1 MYKKAE
7 NHPSYGMLGFCRT
20 RRSSTHLF
28 GSSIQHKNTIVMT
41 LKHGELNRQLNEDY
55 YFGREVIA
63 EVEMSFS
70 QFAEAI
76 TAINVGDGVPCTIR
90 FTEKDGAITES
101 PFISKQEQFEN
112 EFNEHLDNVK
122 QETADTIEEIKQIFE
137 KKSIGKGDRE
147 QILRKLEQ
155 LEMQIGSNT
164 NFIYKQFNRQ
174 MEKTVMEAKGEI
186 ESFCQNKINS
196 IAQAAL
202 VEQREDIM
210 KLENPVDIDME

>member
-20 RRSSTHLF
+20 SRSSTHLF

-122 QETADTIEEIKQIFE
+122 QETADTIEEIKQIF
-137 KKSIGKGDRE
+137 
-147 QILRKLEQ
+147 
-155 LEMQIGSNT
+155 
-164 NFIYKQFNRQ
+164 
-174 MEKTVMEAKGEI
+174 
-186 ESFCQNKINS
+186 
-196 IAQAAL
+196 
-202 VEQREDIM
+202 
-210 KLENPVDIDME
+210 